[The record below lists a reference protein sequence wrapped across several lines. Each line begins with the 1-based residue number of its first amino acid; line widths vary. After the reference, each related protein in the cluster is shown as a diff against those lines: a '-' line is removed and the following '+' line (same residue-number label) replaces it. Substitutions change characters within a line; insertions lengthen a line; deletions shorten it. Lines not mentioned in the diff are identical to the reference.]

1 MYQSTEQFGQLI
13 QQDTRTFYALLT
25 VGDELI
31 NSGIK
36 SIKFNG
42 GSNQSD
48 DFALGS
54 AVSQYVEI
62 SMAEPGFAV
71 ESKEILVQIGM
82 MVGTLVEYIPMG
94 YFTAERPETSDGQIT
109 FVAYDRMMQME
120 RPCFLDLPDD
130 TTTVAIL
137 QEISRE
143 YDVPIVT
150 DGLYAKQMKKPV
162 GYTCREIL
170 SYIAQIYGGF
180 AICNRQ
186 GQIEIKTYED
196 SNYEVGTGRYWDEF
210 THNDFPYT
218 LEKITVYTGKTEGGE
233 DTSVSVGS
241 GAREL
246 SFSNPFMTQELL
258 NSIWVDLDEYTYMPG
273 KIRFLGDPRIDP
285 WDVLTVYD
293 KANKTY
299 KVPVMRLNGEFDGGF
314 TTEVEAVGKA
324 EIEQSQGFQGPQ
336 TQQMDRYYAELVMI
350 DEALVNKLDVDTAKI
365 TYATITNLDA
375 TNAHITNLESDYGN
389 FKNLTAINF
398 SAVNADIDVLNADSA
413 NIKSLLAGNAGVG
426 DLQNIHLTSA
436 NAVIDSALIR
446 NAVMQTVT
454 VNDLLAGTIST
465 DKFLIASDDG
475 SIQISGATQQFKDEN
490 GVVRLQIGKDANG
503 DFTFSLFDET
513 GTGILIDSTGIKPG
527 AIADG
532 LIVNDMVD
540 DNANISGS
548 KLDIDS
554 VFTAMNGSTEV
565 LNSSRIWF
573 DEQNQTLNQ
582 VYAQMS
588 QDIIMANSAA
598 DAAQD
603 AAQDALNAIS
613 GIDTLDAI
621 SAVLS
626 NEAHV
631 VHTNTDGSGGDYS
644 DCNTTITVYSGD
656 ADVSA
661 KAIFTVEP
669 SPGVTGTWNA
679 QTRTYQ
685 VTGMTTD
692 DGYVDF
698 DALYGTG
705 DMYLTDR
712 DGNKLLTSDG
722 EYLTVRTGGAHI
734 KKRFSISKAPDGK
747 IGVSYTLR
755 CSTLVIRKQQ
765 DGTMLPSQVEFTAQY
780 NNGTSLVA
788 YAGRFKIEES
798 TDGEVFTQK
807 YVSDADE
814 LFKTYAP
821 SSGEV
826 VSIRCTLYASGGGA
840 ELDNQSVIVIS
851 DADGLAEEIGEIQ
864 EGMQVIETNVTNI
877 QTGIDGI
884 EANISE
890 MQTQITGVTDGNLLY
905 NVQYNDNGDGTV
917 TLTAKVYKA
926 GADVTNT
933 FSNRWFTWY
942 AKSESGEKYIGY
954 GYSITV
960 NKNSVGFGSTYI
972 GRFTTYETRYLTTR
986 SGLYLTTRTG
996 NKLTTWVED

>member
-82 MVGTLVEYIPMG
+82 MVGALVEYIPMG

-218 LEKITVYTGKTEGGE
+218 LEKITVYTGKTEDGE

-314 TTEVEAVGKA
+314 TTEVESVGKA

-336 TQQMDRYYAELVMI
+336 THEMDRYYGQLVII
-350 DEALVNKLDVDTAKI
+350 DEALINKLDVDTAKI

-389 FKNLTAINF
+389 FKNLTATNF

-413 NIKSLLAGNAGVG
+413 NIKSLLAGNAGIG

-454 VNDLLAGTIST
+454 VGDLLAGTIST
-465 DKFLIASDDG
+465 NKFTIASDDG
-475 SIQISGATQQFKDEN
+475 AIGIKGATQQWKDEN
-490 GVVRLQIGKDANG
+490 GTVRVQIGKDANG

-513 GTGILIDSTGIKPG
+513 GTGVLIDSTGIKPG

-532 LIVNDMVD
+532 LIVNDMVA
-540 DNANISGS
+540 DNANIAGS

-554 VFTAMNGSTEV
+554 IFTEMNGSTEV

-588 QDIIMANSAA
+588 NDITIAGQAA
-598 DAAQD
+598 SEAQD
-603 AAQDALNAIS
+603 AAEEALNAIK

-626 NEAHV
+626 NDAHV

-644 DCNTTITVYSGD
+644 DCNTRITVFSGD
-656 ADVSA
+656 VDVSSRA
-661 KAIFTVEP
+661 TYEVTK
-669 SPGVTGTWNA
+669 SNGVTGTWNA

-692 DGYVDF
+692 DGWVDI

-705 DMYLTDR
+705 DMYLADR
-712 DGNKLLTSDG
+712 KGNKLTTRDG
-722 EYLTVRTGGAHI
+722 KYLVVRTGGAHI

-747 IGVSYTLR
+747 IGVSYTLQ
-755 CSTLVIRKQQ
+755 CSTLAIRKEQNGTLLPSSVVFTAKYN
-765 DGTMLPSQVEFTAQY
+765 DGTTLMS
-780 NNGTSLVA
+780 

-798 TDGEVFTQK
+798 TDGTTFVQK
-807 YVSDADE
+807 YMSASDE
-814 LFKTYAP
+814 IMKSYVP
-821 SSGEV
+821 SSGSV
-826 VSIRCTLYASGGGA
+826 KAIRCTLYASGGGN
-840 ELDNQSVIVIS
+840 ELDSQNVIVLA
-851 DADGLAEEIGEIQ
+851 DAEGLAEDIGEIQ
-864 EGMQVIETNVTNI
+864 EGMQTIRTDVTNI
-877 QTGIDGI
+877 QTGMEGI
-884 EANISE
+884 KADISS
-890 MQTQITGVTDGNLLY
+890 MQTDITGVTDGNLLF
-905 NVQYNDNGDGTV
+905 NVQYNDNGNNTV

-926 GADVTNT
+926 GQDVTNT
-933 FSNRWFTWY
+933 FNSRWFTWW
-942 AKSESGEKYIGY
+942 AKSETGEKYIGY
-954 GYSITV
+954 GYGITV

-972 GRFTTYETRYLTTR
+972 GRFVTYETRYLTTR
-986 SGLYLTTRTG
+986 SGAYLTTRSG
-996 NKLTTWVED
+996 NRLTTWVEN